1 MSDPRL
7 IATIGLPRSGKS
19 TYCRGLIEKGYAVVN
34 PDSFRLAIHG
44 QAFNPTAEPFV
55 WAAVYAAVDA
65 LTLAGNKVVVDAT
78 NITEERRKPWKVRGA
93 HFILIETGKD
103 ECVRR
108 AVEESDGAHRDLV
121 PVIERMAAQWDWPV
135 KIQGVAGE

>member
-1 MSDPRL
+1 MSEPRL

-44 QAFNPTAEPFV
+44 QEFLTSAEPFV

-65 LTLAGNKVVVDAT
+65 LLLAGNKVVVDAT
-78 NITEERRKPWKVRGA
+78 NITEERRRPWKQRGA
-93 HFILIETGKD
+93 EFVLIKTGVCVCISRAEQSNKD
-103 ECVRR
+103 
-108 AVEESDGAHRDLV
+108 LI
-121 PVIERMAAQWDWPV
+121 PVIERMAAQWDWSQKV
-135 KIQGVAGE
+135 QGVDGE